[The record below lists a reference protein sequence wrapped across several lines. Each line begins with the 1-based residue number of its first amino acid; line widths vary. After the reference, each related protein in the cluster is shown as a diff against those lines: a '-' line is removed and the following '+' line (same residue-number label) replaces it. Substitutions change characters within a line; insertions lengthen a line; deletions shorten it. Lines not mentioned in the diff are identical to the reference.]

1 MLAGVGCKDYDDDI
15 DKLNDRLDELT
26 TGKIATLESQLGSL
40 QTAVD
45 NLKSA
50 DDALGKRIDELKSDA
65 DANAKDIEALEKAQD
80 QLQKDI
86 DAIEKDLADNYVT
99 KSYLNT
105 TLSSY
110 ATTKY
115 VGDAV
120 AAVTNNLGKFTTEKA
135 IHDAINASK
144 DAAIA
149 AAGDD

>member
-65 DANAKDIEALEKAQD
+65 DANAKDRSFGEGAGSAPEGHRRHRKRPCG
-80 QLQKDI
+80 QLC
-86 DAIEKDLADNYVT
+86 N
-99 KSYLNT
+99 
-105 TLSSY
+105 
-110 ATTKY
+110 
-115 VGDAV
+115 
-120 AAVTNNLGKFTTEKA
+120 
-135 IHDAINASK
+135 
-144 DAAIA
+144 
-149 AAGDD
+149 